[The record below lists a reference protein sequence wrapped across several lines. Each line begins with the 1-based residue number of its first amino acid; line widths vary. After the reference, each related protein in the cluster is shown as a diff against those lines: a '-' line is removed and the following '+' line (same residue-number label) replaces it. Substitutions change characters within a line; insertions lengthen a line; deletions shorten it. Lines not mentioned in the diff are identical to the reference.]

1 MAQTRTT
8 SSRIQQ
14 HTIHSIQFY
23 YSPVNVML
31 VPHPCQVAQ
40 TICECCTHSPL
51 GLRERPLSC
60 SFYWKKVPI
69 SHTYLR
75 TLHPFVN
82 HCNEVNEQ
90 YHGGTSSITR
100 RDVNQK
106 SSIICSVQMIN
117 LNVVFSCGVWLKLA
131 THPRSLHNFT
141 QPASS
146 RYAIWW
152 RYNRDTLCLGLLVN
166 SEEIIMINEP
176 FVINEPSCKG
186 SVTQDVWWKVDKAL
200 TSRNDANKDHKFT
213 NITSIKR

>member
-23 YSPVNVML
+23 YSPANVML

-51 GLRERPLSC
+51 GLRERPLSW

-152 RYNRDTLCLGLLVN
+152 RYNRDTMSRTVSKQRRNNNDKWALRDKWALLQRICDARRMVK
-166 SEEIIMINEP
+166 SWQSVNEP
-176 FVINEPSCKG
+176 
-186 SVTQDVWWKVDKAL
+186 
-200 TSRNDANKDHKFT
+200 
-213 NITSIKR
+213 